1 MNANTNTDSRRRG
14 RRNNHLQNFK
24 RFLFSLAT
32 FNKLPKTSVIL
43 VGNMACKTKKH
54 ICYFIIHGP
63 QTLSPSASQ
72 KFPQIQKI
80 GIYKLQQTT
89 SICILF
95 RVDTYNA
102 VVSTQDILVEPQ
114 GMHRQSAWHKMKEG
128 ISILSQ
134 GRILSIL
141 WHTRKWRKTRW
152 WKPLCCT
159 HSW

>member
-1 MNANTNTDSRRRG
+1 MPTQIQIPEEGEEEISTFKISSASFSVLPLLTSSQRQVLYWLVIWPAKPRNT
-14 RRNNHLQNFK
+14 
-24 RFLFSLAT
+24 
-32 FNKLPKTSVIL
+32 
-43 VGNMACKTKKH
+43 
-54 ICYFIIHGP
+54 CYFIIHGP

-114 GMHRQSAWHKMKEG
+114 GMHRQSAWHEMKEG

-141 WHTRKWRKTRW
+141 RHTRK
-152 WKPLCCT
+152 
-159 HSW
+159 